1 MKRTRVGWVFG
12 IFAILTISAC
22 SQAPDA
28 RGFLEGEVTIG
39 PLVPVVRPGETE
51 PTPAPEVYE
60 ARKIVVYE
68 EDGKTEVLRIDIN
81 ANGSYRAELP
91 VGTYIV
97 DINRIGVDSASNLPM
112 TIDILE
118 QQVTRLDIDIDTG
131 IR

>member
-1 MKRTRVGWVFG
+1 M
-12 IFAILTISAC
+12 
-22 SQAPDA
+22 
-28 RGFLEGEVTIG
+28 
-39 PLVPVVRPGETE
+39 PVVRAGELE

-68 EDGKTEVLRIDIN
+68 ENGETEVLRIDID

-91 VGTYIV
+91 VGTYVI

-112 TIDILE
+112 TIEIIE